1 MFKKSKLFCLV
12 ATLFMGIIPFVT
24 AGTNVYASEISN
36 SEVRKIESKYSPSV
50 TVESEN
56 EISATFIVSEDEL
69 AQIENIYTRNNMLRA
84 NNTSYGSFKK
94 SSAIGIAGIL
104 AGIAGFGGTAA
115 ALGIAGILASESG
128 TDTIYYS
135 YTQTSWHEGG
145 VFKVRGTF
153 KFYRNASRTSYITS
167 LTLNKSYQND

>member
-1 MFKKSKLFCLV
+1 MFSSYAV
-12 ATLFMGIIPFVT
+12 DGIIPFVT

-36 SEVRKIESKYSPSV
+36 SEVRKIDSKYSPSV

-104 AGIAGFGGTAA
+104 AGFGGAV

-135 YTQTSWHEGG
+135 YTQTSCHEGG